1 MSKRSRGLSDD
12 ERVLWRAVTST
23 IAPLKGRKPA
33 VAEAAEPAPVAAVAK
48 QKPSKMMPPAPSLQ
62 RVTPPP
68 LATLDR
74 RTKQR
79 IARGRTEIDGR
90 LDLHGLTQAEAHA
103 VLARFLHQ
111 AQAREAK
118 VVLVITG
125 KGGPAGEG
133 RGVLK
138 RQVPF
143 WLESSELRS
152 LVIGFENAGAGHGGE
167 GALYVRV
174 RRGR

>member
-1 MSKRSRGLSDD
+1 MSKRSRALSDD
-12 ERVLWRAVTST
+12 ERMLWSTVTRSV
-23 IAPLKGRKPA
+23 APLKGRKAIA
-33 VAEAAEPAPVAAVAK
+33 VHAIDAMSGAPAPQERSIKTA
-48 QKPSKMMPPAPSLQ
+48 PPAPARTS
-62 RVTPPP
+62 PPP
-68 LATLDR
+68 LAPMDR
-74 RTKQR
+74 RAKQKV
-79 IARGRTEIDGR
+79 ARGRTEIGGR

-125 KGGPAGEG
+125 KGGSGEG

-138 RQVPF
+138 RQVPL
-143 WLESSELRS
+143 WLEGAEFRS
-152 LVIGFENAGAGHGGE
+152 LVIGFEAAAIGHGGD

-174 RRGR
+174 RKAR